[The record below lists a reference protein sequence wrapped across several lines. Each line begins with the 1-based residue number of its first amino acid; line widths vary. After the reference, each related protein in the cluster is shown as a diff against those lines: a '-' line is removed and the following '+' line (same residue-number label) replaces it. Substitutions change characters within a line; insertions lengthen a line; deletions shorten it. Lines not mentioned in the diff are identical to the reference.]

1 LVGECLPVSRVEICW
16 PTCDQALAA
25 QSIQQIPGGESLAN
39 IRIGVQVAAG
49 IESCAPFRNHLRSER
64 DISGDH
70 QISWCNHADNVLV
83 CDVHSLADTDAA
95 DERRRWSSQGLI
107 GDECH
112 QDLAP
117 LRSAI
122 QQLLDFGRTPVGV
135 NPNLHVAGPSSIS
148 EIWDANGPFF
158 DTSARAIIT
167 RRCPVSPPSNPA

>member
-1 LVGECLPVSRVEICW
+1 LVGECLPISRAEIRW

-39 IRIGVQVAAG
+39 IRIGVQAAAG
-49 IESCAPFRNHLRSER
+49 IEGCAPFRNYLRSER
-64 DISGDH
+64 DISGNH
-70 QISWCNHADNVLV
+70 QIPWYNHADNVLV

-112 QDLAP
+112 HDLAP
-117 LRSAI
+117 LCSAI

-135 NPNLHVAGPSSIS
+135 NPNLHVAGPSS
-148 EIWDANGPFF
+148 
-158 DTSARAIIT
+158 
-167 RRCPVSPPSNPA
+167 VS